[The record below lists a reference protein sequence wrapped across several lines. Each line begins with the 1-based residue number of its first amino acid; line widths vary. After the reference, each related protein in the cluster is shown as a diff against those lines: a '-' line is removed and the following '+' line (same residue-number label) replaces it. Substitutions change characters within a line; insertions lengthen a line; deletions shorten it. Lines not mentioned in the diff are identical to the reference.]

1 MSEINQVA
9 ESGMKIESFAR
20 ELINR
25 LNDDSE
31 SRGNLEIISELL
43 LNNIIKEAQSVIS
56 GSTNLNK

>member
-1 MSEINQVA
+1 MSDIEHIA

-25 LNDDSE
+25 LSDDSE